1 MTAVATE
8 AAEVAVRHDNRR
20 RKSLVRGVQQVGV
33 ILFGLVLLVAMW
45 EGYKAFGSWTGGM
58 WPGTERELPVPSDNL
73 NMPHSY
79 DIVKQLFEPVTRR
92 AEETLL
98 EFLFKSAWFT
108 FKMAFLGFV
117 IGTIVGL
124 ALAVVMLRS
133 SWLERGLVPWIN
145 VSQTIPLIALAPL
158 VVTWGRG
165 SFLSD
170 TQSVAVIAAYLT
182 FFPVAVNG
190 LAGLKSPDSEALEL
204 MRSFAAPWS
213 KTLFKLRF
221 PAARPYLFPAF
232 RLAAAL
238 SVVGTI
244 VGEISAGVK
253 GGVGRVVLDYAG
265 KYSTGPER
273 LYGSILAAAA
283 LGLFVFG
290 IITLAEKILMRGQV
304 GGSA

>member
-1 MTAVATE
+1 MTSATMQSSASGRTSAVRRGLKQGVSILVAVAI
-8 AAEVAVRHDNRR
+8 
-20 RKSLVRGVQQVGV
+20 LV
-33 ILFGLVLLVAMW
+33 GLW
-45 EGYKAFGSWTGGM
+45 EGYKALGSWTGGT
-58 WPGTERELPVPSDNL
+58 WPGSTRELPVPSDDL
-73 NMPHSY
+73 NMPHTY
-79 DIVKQLFEPVTRR
+79 DIAKKLFDPVTRR
-92 AEETLL
+92 SEDTLFV
-98 EFLFKSAWFT
+98 FLLKSAWFT
-108 FKMAFLGFV
+108 FKEAFLGFV

-124 ALAVVMLRS
+124 GLAIVMLRS
-133 SWLERGLVPWIN
+133 RWLERGLVPWIN

-158 VVTWGRG
+158 VVTWGKG
-165 SFLSD
+165 TFLSE
-170 TQSVAVIAAYLT
+170 TQSVAIIAAYLT

-190 LAGLKSPDSEALEL
+190 LAGLKSPDAEALEL
-204 MRSFAAPWS
+204 MRSYASPWS

-238 SVVGTI
+238 SIVGTI

-253 GGVGRVVLDYAG
+253 GGIGRVVLDYAG

-290 IITLAEKILMRGQV
+290 LITLVERVLMRGQ
-304 GGSA
+304 GATSA

>member
-1 MTAVATE
+1 MTSATVQPTAPAGQSAVLRGVKQGASILLAVAT
-8 AAEVAVRHDNRR
+8 
-20 RKSLVRGVQQVGV
+20 LV
-33 ILFGLVLLVAMW
+33 GLW
-45 EGYKAFGSWTGGM
+45 EGYKAFGSWSGGT
-58 WPGTERELPVPSDNL
+58 WPGTTRDLPVPSDNL

-92 AEETLL
+92 ADDTLL
-98 EFLFKSAWFT
+98 VFLFKSAWFT
-108 FKMAFLGFV
+108 FKEALLGFV
-117 IGTIVGL
+117 IGTVIGLGL
-124 ALAVVMLRS
+124 AVAMLRS
-133 SWLERGLVPWIN
+133 NWLERGLVPWIN

-158 VVTWGRG
+158 VVTWGK
-165 SFLSD
+165 STFLSE
-170 TQSVAVIAAYLT
+170 TQSVAIIAAYLT

-204 MRSFAAPWS
+204 MRSYASPWS

-238 SVVGTI
+238 SIVGTI
-244 VGEISAGVK
+244 VGEISAGVQ
-253 GGVGRVVLDYAG
+253 GGIGRVVLDYAG

-290 IITLAEKILMRGQV
+290 LITLVERVLTRGQGV
-304 GGSA
+304 SGT

>member
-1 MTAVATE
+1 MTSPSLDPIRFGKPTYIYRGLQQAGMILLGVA
-8 AAEVAVRHDNRR
+8 
-20 RKSLVRGVQQVGV
+20 
-33 ILFGLVLLVAMW
+33 LLVAMW
-45 EGYKAFGSWTGGM
+45 EGYKAFGSWTGGT

-92 AEETLL
+92 ADETLFS
-98 EFLFKSAWFT
+98 FLFKSAWFT

-213 KTLFKLRF
+213 KTLVKLRF

>member
-1 MTAVATE
+1 MTTAVGE
-8 AAEVAVRHDNRR
+8 LGGSRR
-20 RKSLVRGVQQVGV
+20 RASIVRGLQQVGT
-33 ILFGLVLLVAMW
+33 ILLGIALLVAVW
-45 EGYKAFGSWTGGM
+45 EGYKAFGAWTGGT
-58 WPGTERELPVPSDNL
+58 WPGTERDLPVPSDNL

-98 EFLFKSAWFT
+98 MFLFKSAWFT

-290 IITLAEKILMRGQV
+290 IITLAEKLLMRGQV
-304 GGSA
+304 GASA

>member
-1 MTAVATE
+1 MTA
-8 AAEVAVRHDNRR
+8 AVIGASSNRR
-20 RKSLVRGVQQVGV
+20 RNSIMRGVQQVGT
-33 ILFGLVLLVAMW
+33 ILLGIALLVAMW
-45 EGYKAFGSWTGGM
+45 EGYKAFGSWTDGM

-108 FKMAFLGFV
+108 FKMALLGFV

-124 ALAVVMLRS
+124 ALAVLMLRS

>member
-1 MTAVATE
+1 MTSP
-8 AAEVAVRHDNRR
+8 
-20 RKSLVRGVQQVGV
+20 SLDPIRFGKPAYIYRGLQQVGM
-33 ILFGLVLLVAMW
+33 ILLGIALLVAMW
-45 EGYKAFGSWTGGM
+45 EGYKAFGAWTDGT

-92 AEETLL
+92 ADETLFS
-98 EFLFKSAWFT
+98 FLFKSAWFT

-190 LAGLKSPDSEALEL
+190 LAGLKSPDAQALEL

-304 GGSA
+304 GGNA

>member
-1 MTAVATE
+1 MTSP
-8 AAEVAVRHDNRR
+8 
-20 RKSLVRGVQQVGV
+20 SLDPIRFGKPTYIYRGLQQVGT
-33 ILFGLVLLVAMW
+33 ILLGIALLVAMW
-45 EGYKAFGSWTGGM
+45 EGYKAFGSWTGGT

-92 AEETLL
+92 AEETLFS
-98 EFLFKSAWFT
+98 FLFKSAWFT

-304 GGSA
+304 GASA

>member
-1 MTAVATE
+1 MRVGG
-8 AAEVAVRHDNRR
+8 NRN
-20 RKSLVRGVQQVGV
+20 LHGQQGPLARGIQQALV
-33 ILFGLVLLVAMW
+33 ILLGIAFLVALW
-45 EGYKAFGSWTGGM
+45 EGYKAFGSWTGGT
-58 WPGTERELPVPSDNL
+58 WPGSARELPVPSDDL

-79 DIVKQLFEPVTRR
+79 DIVAQLFEPVTRR
-92 AEETLL
+92 ADDSLL
-98 EFLFKSAWFT
+98 VFLFKSSWFT
-108 FKMAFLGFV
+108 FKQAFVGFI
-117 IGTIVGL
+117 IGTVVGL
-124 ALAVVMLRS
+124 GLAIVMLRS
-133 SWLERGLVPWIN
+133 RWLERGLVPWIN

-158 VVTWGRG
+158 IVTWGRG
-165 SFLSD
+165 TFLSD
-170 TQSVAVIAAYLT
+170 TQAVSIIAAYLT

-204 MRSFAAPWS
+204 MRSYAAPWS

-253 GGVGRVVLDYAG
+253 GGIGRVVLDYAG

-290 IITLAEKILMRGQV
+290 IITLVEKLLMRGQL
-304 GGSA
+304 GETT